1 MNDQYNSQPTPNN
14 SLFENNLQQPPPP
27 VTLFEEPSQSG
38 ETTGYTQQAMPP
50 VYQKKPFPLFHI
62 SVLTVILGVAGWFWF
77 SGKLSI
83 DASGVSGK
91 ESSSVFPVFPGTQNS
106 VYPDQLQE
114 SFQVPVKT
122 DLASVPVSVPEAP
135 VVPQVVANP
144 EPDQD
149 PATKLFGVVSRIR
162 SSRTNP

>member
-14 SLFENNLQQPPPP
+14 SLFENNQQPPPP
-27 VTLFEEPSQSG
+27 VTLFEERPQSAG
-38 ETTGYTQQAMPP
+38 NSGYTQQAMPP
-50 VYQKKPFPLFHI
+50 VYQRKPLPLFHI
-62 SVLTVILGVAGWFWF
+62 SVLAVILGVGGWFWF

-91 ESSSVFPVFPGTQNS
+91 ESTSDFPELSETQIS
-106 VYPDQLQE
+106 VYSDQIQE
-114 SFQVPVKT
+114 SFEVPVKA
-122 DLASVPVSVPEAP
+122 DLASVPVSVPEAQVLP
-135 VVPQVVANP
+135 EVVPDP
-144 EPDQD
+144 EPAED

>member
-1 MNDQYNSQPTPNN
+1 MNDQYNPQTTPNN
-14 SLFENNLQQPPPP
+14 SLFENNQEPPPP
-27 VTLFEEPSQSG
+27 VTLFEEPPQSAG
-38 ETTGYTQQAMPP
+38 NSGYTQQAVPP
-50 VYQKKPFPLFHI
+50 VYQRKPFPVFHI
-62 SVLTVILGVAGWFWF
+62 SVLAVILGVGGWFWF

-91 ESSSVFPVFPGTQNS
+91 ESTSDFPELSETQIS
-106 VYPDQLQE
+106 VYPDQIQE

-135 VVPQVVANP
+135 VVPQEVANP
-144 EPDQD
+144 QPAED

>member
-1 MNDQYNSQPTPNN
+1 MNDQYNSQTTPNN
-14 SLFENNLQQPPPP
+14 SLFENNQQPPPP
-27 VTLFEEPSQSG
+27 VTLFEEPPQSAG
-38 ETTGYTQQAMPP
+38 NSGYTQQAVPP
-50 VYQKKPFPLFHI
+50 VYQRKPFPVFHI
-62 SVLTVILGVAGWFWF
+62 SVLAVILGVGGWFWF

-83 DASGVSGK
+83 DASGVSNK
-91 ESSSVFPVFPGTQNS
+91 ESTSDFPELSETQIS
-106 VYPDQLQE
+106 VYPDQIQE

-135 VVPQVVANP
+135 VVPQEVANP
-144 EPDQD
+144 QPAED

>member
-1 MNDQYNSQPTPNN
+1 MNDQYNPQTTPNN
-14 SLFENNLQQPPPP
+14 SLFENNQQPPPP
-27 VTLFEEPSQSG
+27 VTLFEEPPQSVG
-38 ETTGYTQQAMPP
+38 NTDYTQQAMPP
-50 VYQKKPFPLFHI
+50 VYQRKPFPFFHI
-62 SVLTVILGVAGWFWF
+62 SVLAVILGVGGWFWF

-91 ESSSVFPVFPGTQNS
+91 ESTSDFTELSETQNS
-106 VYPDQLQE
+106 VYPDQIQE

-122 DLASVPVSVPEAP
+122 DLASVRVSVSEAP
-135 VVPQVVANP
+135 VAPQVVANP
-144 EPDQD
+144 VPAED